1 MTSLGDGK
9 RVSKNSPHIK
19 TIGLLDEL
27 NARLGHASLETQSG
41 NIFDSLRLA
50 QNDVFDL
57 SGELS
62 LASKAKPIFQ
72 KDRILEIESEIKKMN
87 LSLPPLKEFILPGA
101 DELSARIHLA
111 RTACRTA
118 ELSLFAL
125 EEDLNFRECL
135 GIYLNR
141 LSDYLFV
148 MARFHVTGN
157 KLKEAEWKHQK

>member
-1 MTSLGDGK
+1 MRLSKVTTKGGDKGMTSLGDGK

-72 KDRILEIESEIKKMN
+72 KDRILEIESEIKKN
-87 LSLPPLKEFILPGA
+87 EPKSSPIKRIYFAWSRRIISKNTSCENSLPYSRIILI
-101 DELSARIHLA
+101 R
-111 RTACRTA
+111 
-118 ELSLFAL
+118 
-125 EEDLNFRECL
+125 FRGRPQL
-135 GIYLNR
+135 QRVFGDI
-141 LSDYLFV
+141 F
-148 MARFHVTGN
+148 
-157 KLKEAEWKHQK
+157 K